1 MVIVSHIVNSPGI
14 HGKGQGRE
22 EMKNEEDKGE
32 DNGDDKN
39 DMTIRRRERKKKM

>member
-1 MVIVSHIVNSPGI
+1 
-14 HGKGQGRE
+14 
-22 EMKNEEDKGE
+22 MKNEEDKGE